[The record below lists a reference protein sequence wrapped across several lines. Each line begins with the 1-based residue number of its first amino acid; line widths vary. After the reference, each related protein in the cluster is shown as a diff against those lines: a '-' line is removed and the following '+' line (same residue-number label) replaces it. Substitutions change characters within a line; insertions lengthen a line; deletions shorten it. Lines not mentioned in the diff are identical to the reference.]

1 MPDNEKLHKSPVH
14 ERLQMSVVR
23 KEPGVAVL
31 SMPIT
36 EDIRGFYEG
45 TVHGGMLA
53 TLADAASGVCLEDTF
68 NLGPQL
74 TVTTDLH
81 VRYFRQPKGGPI
93 VAEAKMVH
101 KGRRLLSTECTV
113 TDSENRVL
121 IRTTATFM
129 IVDAPQ
135 GYTGAANS

>member
-1 MPDNEKLHKSPVH
+1 MPDNEKLYKSPVH

-36 EDIRGFYEG
+36 DDIRGFYEG

-53 TLADAASGVCLEDTF
+53 TLADAASGVCLEYTI

-74 TVTTDLH
+74 TGTTDLH

-135 GYTGAANS
+135 GYAGTAS